1 MQMSDIAS
9 FFGLQTNRLF
19 TIQTPMKGR
28 SDLVLVDF
36 QCAEGLSRNFEIH
49 VRLASQDP
57 NIELKKMIGQSVTIT
72 LQLTDAL

>member
-1 MQMSDIAS
+1 MQLSDIPG
-9 FFGLQTNRLF
+9 FFGLQSNRLF

-36 QCAEGLSRNFEIH
+36 QGTEGLSQNFEFH

-57 NIELKKMIGQSVTIT
+57 NIELKKLIGQPVTIT
-72 LQLTDAL
+72 LQLTD

>member
-49 VRLASQDP
+49 VRLG
-57 NIELKKMIGQSVTIT
+57 KR
-72 LQLTDAL
+72 